1 MNTTVMAA
9 QGLVKFKDKEKKVK
23 KSAFEIPS
31 LQTISRF
38 EYPKKNFL
46 FSSLKFKGIK
56 NLNDKLLYELW
67 S

>member
-38 EYPKKNFL
+38 EFPKKNP
-46 FSSLKFKGIK
+46 
-56 NLNDKLLYELW
+56 
-67 S
+67 

>member
-38 EYPKKNFL
+38 EFSKKISIL
-46 FSSLKFKGIK
+46 QFK
-56 NLNDKLLYELW
+56 LRDKIFE
-67 S
+67 